1 MIRTW
6 LQGAVGLLITL
17 GVLIVCFAVF
27 AVRIA
32 TRSHPAPYTE
42 TTASVNDTTRV
53 YRNSFG
59 IPHIVAST
67 EDDLFFAQGFAHA
80 QDRLWQMDLWRRS
93 GRGTLAEVLGRE
105 LVDADL
111 YMRAVDIP
119 GITNQQ
125 LKTLS
130 DASKRIL
137 KAYAAGVNSFIE
149 SSKHNLQFEFDAL
162 EYTPNPWTVEDCL
175 IVGRVFAFELSTS
188 FISDLTYAQIAAQRG
203 QDQARNYI
211 PSPASA
217 PYVLDTTSARA
228 LPRPS
233 TPDTATAHL
242 NNTVPATEQLAPA
255 LLRGFAQGLSAVRTR
270 LGMEANGI
278 GSNCWA
284 VRTGQKGAIVAN
296 DPHLGVSMP
305 PKWYQV
311 HLSAPGINVVGM
323 SIPGLPLIL
332 SGRNDDLAWG
342 FTSVMADDVDYVLE
356 RVDSTNSNFY
366 IGAEGK
372 RKRFVYRRDTIRI
385 KGAPDSLIDL
395 RFTNHGCVISDV
407 HLLRNP
413 TSLFGIPR
421 QRATTVLSQSCLA
434 FQWTARYAS
443 DEILALYKLNKAKTF
458 TGVADALTTWHAPA
472 LNVSV
477 GVRDGTVGTLL
488 AGVIPNR
495 GSADPHFFI
504 SGWDP
509 TTDWKGVKNLRTL
522 GTLTNPARGFVASA
536 NNRTLP
542 ANEPFISSLYHPA
555 SRIVRIQ
562 DQLRIYR
569 DYSVRD
575 AQVMQQDVTSPY
587 AQEFLSKVI
596 TTLQRGQSRYGQ
608 QERDALAM
616 LRRWDG
622 TQSPVE
628 PAASI
633 FAVFFQRMLWNTF
646 EDELGQQLFYDYMY
660 VSSAPTRR
668 MMDLLDDPQDILF
681 DDARTLQREDMTWI
695 AVRSFIEA
703 VRELRTTF
711 QTDQPS
717 TWRYGTI
724 HTITLAHPL
733 GMYPLMRPVM
743 NQGPFEVGGS
753 GTTINNAEWRLYK
766 PYAATVAAAMRV
778 ISDVRDTVQYSVVP
792 GGVSGQP
799 LDAHYADQVQL
810 WLKGGYVRLPCS
822 ALPDV
827 SFRLYEVLVPQG

>member
-6 LQGAVGLLITL
+6 IQGAVGLLVTL
-17 GVLIVCFAVF
+17 GVLIICFAVF

-32 TRSHPAPYTE
+32 TRSHPAPYNE
-42 TTASVNDTTRV
+42 TTVSVTDTTRV

-59 IPHIVAST
+59 IPHIVASS

-80 QDRLWQMDLWRRS
+80 QDRLWQMDLWRRA
-93 GRGTLAEVLGRE
+93 GRGTLAEVLGRD
-105 LVDADL
+105 LVDTDL

-119 GITNQQ
+119 AIAREQV
-125 LKTLS
+125 KTMS
-130 DASKRIL
+130 PASKRIL
-137 KAYAAGVNSFIE
+137 KAYASGVNAFIE
-149 SSKHNLQFEFDAL
+149 SKAHNLQFEFDAL
-162 EYTPNPWTVEDCL
+162 EYEPTAWTEEDCL
-175 IVGRVFAFELSTS
+175 VVGRVFAFELSVG
-188 FISDLTYAQIAAQRG
+188 FISDLAYAQIAAQRG
-203 QDQARNYI
+203 QLQAKNYI
-211 PSPASA
+211 PTPISA
-217 PYVLDTTSARA
+217 PYVLDTSAARS
-228 LPRPS
+228 LPRPTVSDS
-233 TPDTATAHL
+233 TTAALDRDLL
-242 NNTVPATEQLAPA
+242 NGLTRGLTET
-255 LLRGFAQGLSAVRTR
+255 RTR

-305 PKWYQV
+305 PKWYQI
-311 HLSAPGINVVGM
+311 HLSAPGLNVVGM

-342 FTSVMADDVDYVLE
+342 FTNVMADDVDYVLE
-356 RVDSTNSNFY
+356 RVDSTNSNY
-366 IGAEGK
+366 YLGAEGK
-372 RKRFVYRRDTIRI
+372 RKRFLYRRDTIHI
-385 KGAPDSLIDL
+385 KDAPDSLIDL

-413 TSLFGIPR
+413 SSMFDMPR
-421 QRATTVLSQSCLA
+421 QRATTLLTQTCLA

-443 DEILALYKLNKAKTF
+443 DEVLALYKLNKAVTF
-458 TGVADALTTWHAPA
+458 AEVVNAVSTWHAPA
-472 LNVSV
+472 LNISV
-477 GVRDGTVGTLL
+477 GSRLGAIGTVL

-504 SGWDP
+504 SGWEP
-509 TTDWKGVKNLRTL
+509 STDWKGVTNLRTF

-536 NNRTLP
+536 NNKTLP
-542 ANEPFISSLYHPA
+542 ANQPFISSLYHSP
-555 SRIVRIQ
+555 SRIMRIQ

-587 AQEFLSKVI
+587 AQEFLSKTI
-596 TTLQRGQSRYGQ
+596 AILQRGQSRYGA

-633 FAVFFQRMLWNTF
+633 FAVFFQRMVWNTF
-646 EDELGQQLFYDYMY
+646 EDELGQQLFFEYMY
-660 VSSAPTRR
+660 VSSVPTQRL
-668 MMDLLDDPQDILF
+668 MDLLDDPQNTLF

-695 AVRSFIEA
+695 AIRSFVEA

-711 QTDQPS
+711 QSDQAS
-717 TWRYGTI
+717 DWRYGSI
-724 HTITLAHPL
+724 HTITLAHQL
-733 GMYPLMRPVM
+733 GVYPLMRPVM
-743 NQGPFEVGGS
+743 NQGPFEIGGS
-753 GTTINNAEWRLYK
+753 GTTINNADWRLYK
-766 PYAATVAAAMRV
+766 PYTVRVAAAMRV

-792 GGVSGQP
+792 GGISGQP

-810 WLKGGYVRLPCS
+810 WLKGGYVRLPCA

-827 SFRLYEVLVPQG
+827 SFRLYEVLIPKSS

>member
-17 GVLIVCFAVF
+17 AVLIVCFAVF

-42 TTASVNDTTRV
+42 TQAHISDTTRV

-59 IPHIVAST
+59 IPHIVAKS

-80 QDRLWQMDLWRRS
+80 QDRLWQMDLWRRA
-93 GRGTLAEVLGRE
+93 GRGTLAEVLGKD

-119 GITNQQ
+119 AIARKQ
-125 LKTLS
+125 LTTLNPS
-130 DASKRIL
+130 SARIL
-137 KAYAAGVNSFIE
+137 KAYAAGVNTFIE

-162 EYTPNPWTVEDCL
+162 EYTPHAWTAEDCL
-175 IVGRVFAFELSTS
+175 IVGRVFAFELSSS
-188 FISDLTYAQIAAQRG
+188 FISDLTFAQIAHQRG
-203 QDQARNYI
+203 EEQARNYI
-211 PSPASA
+211 PTPGPA
-217 PYVLDTTSARA
+217 PYVLDTTSTRS

-233 TPDTATAHL
+233 
-242 NNTVPATEQLAPA
+242 PADSAQPSPPTTRSDARRLPTE
-255 LLRGFAQGLSAVRTR
+255 LLQGFAQGMSTVRTR

-305 PKWYQV
+305 PKWYQI
-311 HLSAPGINVVGM
+311 HLSAPGINVIGM
-323 SIPGLPLIL
+323 SIPGFPLVL

-356 RVDSTNSNFY
+356 RIDSTNSNY
-366 IGAEGK
+366 YMGAEGQ
-372 RKRFVYRRDTIRI
+372 RKRFVYRRDTIKI
-385 KGAPDSLIDL
+385 KGAHDSLIDL

-413 TSLFGIPR
+413 TSMYGMPR
-421 QRATTVLSQSCLA
+421 QRATPLLMQTCLA

-443 DEILALYKLNKAKTF
+443 DEVLALYKLNKAKTF
-458 TGVADALTTWHAPA
+458 NGVVDALSTWQAPA

-477 GVRDGTVGTLL
+477 GTRDGTVGTVL
-488 AGVIPNR
+488 AGAIPNR

-504 SGWDP
+504 SGWEP
-509 TTDWKGVKNLRTL
+509 STDWRGVTNLRTL
-522 GTLTNPARGFVASA
+522 GTLTNPSRGFVASA
-536 NNRTLP
+536 NNRTQP
-542 ANEPFISSLYHPA
+542 SSVPFISSLYHPP
-555 SRIVRIQ
+555 SRIMRIQ

-587 AQEFLSKVI
+587 AQEFLSKI
-596 TTLQRGQSRYGQ
+596 LTTLQRGKERYGQ

-646 EDELGQQLFYDYMY
+646 EDELGQQLFFEYMY
-660 VSSAPTRR
+660 VTSAPTQR
-668 MMDLLDDPQDILF
+668 MMDLLDEPQNALF
-681 DDARTLQREDMTWI
+681 DDARTLQREDMSWI
-695 AVRSFIEA
+695 AIRSFIEA

-711 QTDQPS
+711 QSDQPTS
-717 TWRYGTI
+717 WRYGTI
-724 HTITLAHPL
+724 HTITLSHPL

-743 NQGPFEVGGS
+743 NQGPFEIGGS
-753 GTTINNAEWRLYK
+753 GTTINNSEWRFYK

-827 SFRLYEVLVPQG
+827 SFRLYEVLIPNS